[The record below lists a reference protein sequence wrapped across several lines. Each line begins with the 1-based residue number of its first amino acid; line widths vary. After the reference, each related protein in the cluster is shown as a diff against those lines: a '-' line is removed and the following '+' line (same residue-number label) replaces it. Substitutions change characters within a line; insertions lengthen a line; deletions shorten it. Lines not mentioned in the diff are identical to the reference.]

1 MEFYTVRVDPNGFGC
16 LHNYFSSEDWDVMS
30 QTMELIMLMGPEDP
44 VYSDMWIKI

>member
-1 MEFYTVRVDPNGFGC
+1 MEFYTVRVDPNGMGR
-16 LHNYFSSEDWDVMS
+16 LHNFFATEDWGVMS